1 MDIYKQKSWWK
12 IALLIVGM
20 IIIVFTM
27 FYTNY
32 LSKKLSEKEGQY
44 IQFYAQALKSTN
56 NKILDSNTNNQDF
69 SLELLIT
76 SNIKNPI
83 ILDDGSDT
91 LSGFNWGEEKEADQR
106 FLLEQMLEIQNSGQK
121 PIIPVSDDELDMD
134 IENIY
139 PKIYYK
145 QSQLYSM
152 ITWFPL
158 VQGVLIG
165 VFVLFGYMIFSSV
178 RRAEQNRV
186 WVGMSKE
193 TAHQL
198 GTPISGI
205 MGWAEYLKTVTSPS
219 EDQLNAIAELE
230 KDVNKLELIA
240 NRFSKIGSVPVL
252 KKRNINE
259 IIKESVLYLK
269 KRSPKNI
276 IYTIDTGDN
285 EIIEANVN
293 DHLFSWVIENLLRNS
308 LDAMKGEGNINLTL
322 RENQDNITIDI
333 SDTGKG
339 IPQGKLKTVFKPG
352 FSTKKRGWGL
362 GLSLAKRIIKDYHK
376 GKIFVQKSKMNEGT
390 TFRIIL
396 PKA

>member
-1 MDIYKQKSWWK
+1 MDIYRQKSWWK
-12 IALLIVGM
+12 ITLLIVGL

-32 LSKKLSEKEGQY
+32 LSQRLAEKERQY
-44 IQFYAQALKSTN
+44 IKFYNLAIKSIGDT
-56 NKILDSNTNNQDF
+56 SNYNQDM

-76 SNIKNPI
+76 ENVKNPI
-83 ILDDGSDT
+83 ILDDGQEG
-91 LSGFNWGEEKEADQR
+91 LIGFNWGEKKDNDQK
-106 FLLEQMLEIQNSGQK
+106 FLLKQMLEIQKSGIK
-121 PIIPVSDDELDMD
+121 PITPNDGLESLYGN
-134 IENIY
+134 IEQY

-145 QSQLYSM
+145 HSNLYNL

-158 VQGVLIG
+158 VQGALIAI
-165 VFVLFGYMIFSSV
+165 FMLFGYMIFSSV

-205 MGWAEYLKTVTSPS
+205 MGWTEYIKTETSPT
-219 EDQLNAIAELE
+219 EEQLSAIHELE
-230 KDVNKLELIA
+230 NDIHKLELIA
-240 NRFSKIGSVPVL
+240 NRFSKIGSTPVL
-252 KKRNINE
+252 KTKNINE
-259 IIKESVLYLK
+259 IIDKSVLYLK

-276 IYTIDTGDN
+276 RYHFDFKDN
-285 EIIEANVN
+285 EVINANVN
-293 DHLFSWVIENLLRNS
+293 DHLFSWVVENILRNA
-308 LDAMKGEGNINLTL
+308 LDSMEGVGDISIKTK
-322 RENQDNITIDI
+322 EIGDKVIIDI

-339 IPQGKLKTVFKPG
+339 IPQGQLKTVFKPG

-376 GKIFVQKSKMNEGT
+376 GKIFVHKSKVNEGT
-390 TFRIIL
+390 TFRITL

>member
-12 IALLIVGM
+12 ITLLIIGL
-20 IIIVFTM
+20 IIIVFTV
-27 FYTNY
+27 FYTSY
-32 LSKKLSEKEGQY
+32 LSQRLAEQESQY
-44 IQFYAQALKSTN
+44 ILFFNEAQNSLRNSKDDADLSLQLKIIE
-56 NKILDSNTNNQDF
+56 K
-69 SLELLIT
+69 
-76 SNIKNPI
+76 IKNPI
-83 ILDDGSDT
+83 ILDDNSGE
-91 LSGFNWGEEKEADQR
+91 LSGFNWPKEKDSNQQ
-106 FLLEQMLEIQNSGQK
+106 FLLDQMLEIQNSGFK
-121 PIIPVSDDELDMD
+121 PIIPVSNEETEIE
-134 IENIY
+134 IENRY
-139 PKIYYK
+139 PRIYYK

-152 ITWFPL
+152 IKWFPL
-158 VQGVLIG
+158 VQGGLIG

-205 MGWAEYLKTVTSPS
+205 MGWAEYLKTVTSPT
-219 EDQLNAIAELE
+219 EDQLGAITELE
-230 KDVNKLELIA
+230 KDVHKLELIA

-252 KKRNINE
+252 KKININE
-259 IIKESVLYLK
+259 IINESVQYLK

-276 IYTIDTGDN
+276 VYTFDTGDN
-285 EIIEANVN
+285 AIIEANVN
-293 DHLFSWVIENLLRNS
+293 DHLFSWVIENILRNS
-308 LDAMKGEGNINLTL
+308 LDAMKGEGNINLTTK
-322 RENQDNITIDI
+322 ENSDNIFIDI

-352 FSTKKRGWGL
+352 YSTKKRGWGL